1 MLLKENTNNGHVL
14 HPTELSVRRE
24 NDYVVFTF
32 VAKRS
37 SFYSA
42 GNKYN
47 DPLYDGSVVEV
58 FIDYGKANHYYE
70 VEVAPNGA
78 VFLADIENING
89 KTLINCLDNCFVK
102 TDVKIDGDA
111 YTATIKIP
119 LEKIIIHRT
128 IRWFFI
134 DGQIL
139 ALCSS
144 RPPLGRNADHRLL
157 LSLATRKR
165 VFVKVDGQL
174 DHRLILFQL
183 IPDVFGYFGFILANR
198 IYVIASTPK
207 LSVSVFKFQVAPS
220 LINNQ

>member
-119 LEKIIIHRT
+119 LEKIKTERPKVNAFRIEFVDNKQYLYALNPTLCDKFHRMEY
-128 IRWFFI
+128 FI
-134 DGQIL
+134 DL
-139 ALCSS
+139 L
-144 RPPLGRNADHRLL
+144 PLL
-157 LSLATRKR
+157 
-165 VFVKVDGQL
+165 
-174 DHRLILFQL
+174 
-183 IPDVFGYFGFILANR
+183 
-198 IYVIASTPK
+198 
-207 LSVSVFKFQVAPS
+207 
-220 LINNQ
+220 